1 MGLSTT
7 RSSHRWMIWEMWL
20 GLALISLETENEEKA
35 FLFPLFID
43 KKIKSLGLFTQQKG
57 MA

>member
-1 MGLSTT
+1 
-7 RSSHRWMIWEMWL
+7 MIWEMWL

>member
-1 MGLSTT
+1 
-7 RSSHRWMIWEMWL
+7 MIWEMWL

-35 FLFPLFID
+35 FLSPLFID